1 MLIKFCQTFVAIQR
15 HLNRRDAQIFAHDKL
30 AKEKDAVGLRLEFW
44 ALDVH
49 LGVGSVEDPDPY
61 VFGPPGS
68 GSGSISQKEVHPD
81 PAPDLDHSLF

>member
-30 AKEKDAVGLRLEFW
+30 AEEKDAVGLRLEFR

-49 LGVGSVEDPDPY
+49 LGAVLGIRIRMFLGLQDPDPDPL
-61 VFGPPGS
+61 VRNADPN
-68 GSGSISQKEVHPD
+68 PD
-81 PAPDLDHSLF
+81 PDPSLF